1 MMIGIRKKDEKKE
14 LMELDT
20 AGLISLISANV
31 AKEAG
36 NIIATEGVKQGFIS
50 STDDYDSI
58 TVRFDCELLSI
69 PDHTELVR
77 KAMAYDAYID
87 GIVQRFPIMEG
98 GRKDEIVLG

>member
-1 MMIGIRKKDEKKE
+1 MIGVRKKVKKEE

-20 AGLISLISANV
+20 SGLISLISANV

-69 PDHTELVR
+69 TDHAELAR
-77 KAMAYDAYID
+77 KAKAYDEYIRT
-87 GIVQRFPIMEG
+87 VQIASPMIEG
-98 GRKDEIVLG
+98 GRRDENVLG

>member
-1 MMIGIRKKDEKKE
+1 MMIGVRKKVEKKE

-50 STDDYDSI
+50 SADDYDSI

-69 PDHTELVR
+69 PDHAELVR
-77 KAMAYDAYID
+77 KAMAYDKYIST
-87 GIVQRFPIMEG
+87 VQIASPMIDME
-98 GRKDEIVLG
+98 EL